1 MLKLTALVFLT
12 LCMLALATAQPTFAI
27 GVKAT
32 RGMNEDIVS
41 FMSGTFNVDVYQEMY
56 WGISGDLMIDFTKW
70 FTLRFELCDFRFHD
84 RGGTN
89 LELLSNINTDAVFF
103 IPIGRRFAPSAFF
116 GFRFGRFWNTEP
128 QDYRSFDPVYE
139 IRAGL
144 GTHYRFSRKYA
155 VFVEIEIYNNSQSK
169 MTRIPIEDMIYNYQI
184 ESFGVNNINIGTR
197 ISL

>member
-1 MLKLTALVFLT
+1 MSKLLALVFLT
-12 LCMLALATAQPTFAI
+12 FCILPQATAQPTFAI

-32 RGMNEDIVS
+32 RGVNEDIIS

-56 WGISGDLMIDFTKW
+56 WGIGGDLMIDFTKW
-70 FTLRFELCDFRFHD
+70 FTLRIELCGFKFLD

-144 GTHYRFSRKYA
+144 GTQYRFSRKYA
-155 VFVEIEIYNNSQSK
+155 VFVEIEMYDNSQSK
-169 MTRIPIEDMIYNYQI
+169 MTRTPIEDMIYNYQI
-184 ESFGVNNINIGTR
+184 ESFGVNNINVGTR